1 MTNIFPQNHLLA
13 HITVLYFL
21 NSCLNKSNN
30 LKSYL
35 LTYYSIYFPTQK
47 CASVY
52 SSI

>member
-21 NSCLNKSNN
+21 NSCLNKS
-30 LKSYL
+30 YL